1 MKRVTILLCGLC
13 LHATA
18 LRAQATH
25 EKEVASSIQKVT
37 VYLKGAQIT
46 RTARATLPAGL
57 SILRFTGLSAQL
69 NAESVQVSAT
79 SNFTLLSVSTQTNYL
94 KENELSEEAK
104 RLQNEKSVLQAK
116 LDRESVAL
124 QVLEE
129 EERLILSN
137 KTLGGQQGWSAT
149 DLSAVAE
156 LYRNRLT
163 ELKLKKLEV
172 NQTIKKL
179 QEDLQKIQQQIQ
191 EAGAKR
197 RPTATS
203 EIVVHVSAPA
213 AGPTEFRLTYL
224 VDNANWQPSYDIRV
238 QDISRPIAITY
249 KANIV
254 QNTGEDWPNVSLT
267 LSTGDPGK
275 PNTRP
280 ELLPW
285 WLRFQDLIAHQAG
298 RMYDLYTADD
308 AKVQK
313 LATNTSLSEQAVIAS
328 GPSVQQIARTT
339 TVEFQIAQPYSISS
353 GTKPLTVAM
362 ADLEIPA
369 YYEYY
374 CAPKLDKT
382 AYLTAS
388 ITGWENYNL
397 LSGEAMLFFEG
408 TYVGKTILNT
418 TATNDTLLISLG
430 RDEGIVVER
439 TREKEFSSKSFLGNK
454 TTQTNAWGIEVRNKK
469 KQPIS
474 IVVEDQ
480 YPLSTHEEIEVSL
493 DTAPGANNDPLTG
506 KLAWRRQ
513 IPAGKAER
521 FAFRYTVKYPKRR
534 SLTLE

>member
-1 MKRVTILLCGLC
+1 MKRVAILLCGLC
-13 LHATA
+13 LHAVV
-18 LRAQATH
+18 LRAQMSN
-25 EKEVASSIQKVT
+25 EKEVSSSIQKVT
-37 VYLKGAQIT
+37 VYLQGAQVT
-46 RTARATLPAGL
+46 RTARAALPAGP
-57 SILRFTGLSAQL
+57 SMLRFTGLTAQL
-69 NAESVQVSAT
+69 NPESVQVGAT
-79 SNFTLLSVSTQTNYL
+79 GNFTLLSVSTQTNYL
-94 KENELSEEAK
+94 KENEPSEEVK
-104 RLQNEKSVLQAK
+104 RLQNEKNALQAR
-116 LDRESVAL
+116 LEREVVAL

-137 KTLGGQQGWSAT
+137 KTLGGQQGWSAA

-172 NQTIKKL
+172 NQTLKKL

-197 RPTATS
+197 RPAATS
-203 EIVVHVSAPA
+203 EIVVQVSAPA
-213 AGPTEFRLTYL
+213 AGTAEFRLTYL
-224 VDNANWQPSYDIRV
+224 VDNAQWQPSYDIRV
-238 QDISRPIAITY
+238 QDISRPIAIAY

-254 QNTGEDWPNVSLT
+254 QNTDEDWSNVSLS
-267 LSTGDPGK
+267 LSTGDPSK

-285 WLRFQDLIAHQAG
+285 WLRFQDPMAYLGG
-298 RMYDLYTADD
+298 RVLGLSTTDD
-308 AKVQK
+308 ARAQK
-313 LATNTSLSEQAVIAS
+313 TAANTLLNEVAVVG
-328 GPSVQQIARTT
+328 GPSVQQVARTT
-339 TVEFQIAQPYSISS
+339 TVEFQIAQPYSIPS
-353 GTKPLTVAM
+353 GAKPLTVVM

-382 AYLTAS
+382 AYLTAG
-388 ITGWENYNL
+388 ITGWETYNL

-408 TYVGKTILNT
+408 AYVGKTMLNT
-418 TATNDTLLISLG
+418 AATSDTLLISLG

-439 TREKEFSSKSFLGNK
+439 TREKEFTSKSFLGNK
-454 TTQTNAWGIEVRNKK
+454 TSQTKAWVIEVRNKK

-493 DTAPGANNDPLTG
+493 DAAPGANNEPLTG
-506 KLAWRRQ
+506 KLTWRKQ
-513 IPAGKAER
+513 ISAGKAER
-521 FAFRYTVKYPKRR
+521 FAFRYTVKYPQRR
-534 SLTLE
+534 AVALE

>member
-1 MKRVTILLCGLC
+1 MRKIIVCIGVCLCVSTLF
-13 LHATA
+13 
-18 LRAQATH
+18 AQATQ

-37 VYLKGAQIT
+37 VYLKGAQVV
-46 RTARATLPAGL
+46 RTARATLPAG
-57 SILRFTGLSAQL
+57 SSVLRFTGLTSQL
-69 NAESVQVSAT
+69 STESVQVSAT
-79 SNFTLLSVSTQTNYL
+79 GNFTLLSVNTQTNYL
-94 KENELSEEAK
+94 KENEPSEEVK
-104 RLQNEKSVLQAK
+104 RLQNEKNALQAR
-116 LDRESVAL
+116 LDREGVAL

-137 KTLGGQQGWSAT
+137 KTLGGQQGWSAA

-172 NQTIKKL
+172 TQTMKKL
-179 QEDLQKIQQQIQ
+179 QEDLQKLQQQIQ
-191 EAGAKR
+191 EAGTKR

-213 AGPTEFRLTYL
+213 AGPAEFRLSYL

-238 QDISRPIAITY
+238 QDISRPVTIAY

-254 QNTGEDWPNVSLT
+254 QNTGEDWPNVSLS
-267 LSTGDPGK
+267 LSTGNPGMS
-275 PNTRP
+275 NTRP

-285 WLRFQDLIAHQAG
+285 WLRFQNPIAYLKERA
-298 RMYDLYTADD
+298 YNLNLPDYTSA
-308 AKVQK
+308 QK
-313 LATNTSLSEQAVIAS
+313 ANANTSSLNEVVVAG
-328 GPSVQQIARTT
+328 GPSVQQVARTT
-339 TVEFQIAQPYSISS
+339 TVEFQIAQPYSVSS
-353 GTKPLTVAM
+353 STKPLTVTM
-362 ADLEIPA
+362 AELEIPA

-382 AYLTAS
+382 AYLTAG
-388 ITGWENYNL
+388 ITGWETYNL

-408 TYVGKTILNT
+408 AYVGKTVLNT
-418 TATNDTLLISLG
+418 EATSDTLLISLG

-439 TREKEFSSKSFLGNK
+439 TREKEFTSKSFLGNK
-454 TTQTNAWGIEVRNKK
+454 TSQTNAWVIEVRNKK

-493 DTAPGANNDPLTG
+493 DAAPGANNDPATG
-506 KLAWRRQ
+506 KLTWRKQ
-513 IPAGKAER
+513 IPPGKAER
-521 FAFRYTVKYPKRR
+521 YTFRYTVKYPRR
-534 SLTLE
+534 RGVVLE